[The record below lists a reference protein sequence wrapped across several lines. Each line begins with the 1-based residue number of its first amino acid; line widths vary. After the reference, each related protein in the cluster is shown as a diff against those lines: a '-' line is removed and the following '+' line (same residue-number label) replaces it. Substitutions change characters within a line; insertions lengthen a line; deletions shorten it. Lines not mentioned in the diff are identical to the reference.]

1 MTEEEAGKDNLEA
14 YSILVKNSLQASLI
28 FQKGQLVFANP
39 AANTLFKFD
48 QVNDS
53 ALSIQ
58 QIFSWIRV
66 EDQELF
72 WQVIRESEEGAPTS
86 PKVEFQ
92 FVHLRIFK
100 WLEVH
105 ACQIE
110 YQGQPA
116 SLVEIVDITD
126 RKRVEITLIQNEEK
140 NRALFDSIPV
150 GIYRTTPDGQ
160 ILDINQTGVEM
171 LGYKNREDVIKINT
185 LQLYVNPEDRS
196 RWKTALERNGV
207 LRNFETQIRRPDG
220 SIFWVVDNAHVVKDI
235 ADRVLYF
242 QGSLEDINE
251 RKRVEIEVQQ
261 TAAQLA
267 TWVDQLKQRNRES
280 TLLNAM
286 GELLQSCLTIGEMN
300 KVIAQSAAEIFQR
313 QAGAFYIYKK
323 TVNLLE
329 VVATWGPGIE
339 SEAIFPPDACW
350 GLRRGRPHIAAGT
363 QVKLRCR
370 HVFHRD
376 STERFSPYMC
386 VPMTAQGETLG
397 LLYLETSEDKL
408 VESWSPLA
416 TVFAER
422 VALALA
428 NLRLRESLRM
438 QAIRDPL
445 TGLFNRRYM
454 EETLERELRRAIR
467 HKHPVGVI
475 MIDADHFRTINNT
488 VGHSAGDAM
497 MQALGQFLQNQIR
510 AEDIPCRYGGDE
522 FILIL
527 PDSSL
532 DDTYRRAEELRQGV
546 KQLHVQH
553 AGRLLSM
560 ITISLGVASSPEH
573 GITAEEVLLAAD
585 RAMFVAKEDGRD
597 LVKVA
602 KNK

>member
-242 QGSLEDINE
+242 QGSLEDLI
-251 RKRVEIEVQQ
+251 
-261 TAAQLA
+261 
-267 TWVDQLKQRNRES
+267 
-280 TLLNAM
+280 
-286 GELLQSCLTIGEMN
+286 
-300 KVIAQSAAEIFQR
+300 
-313 QAGAFYIYKK
+313 
-323 TVNLLE
+323 
-329 VVATWGPGIE
+329 
-339 SEAIFPPDACW
+339 
-350 GLRRGRPHIAAGT
+350 
-363 QVKLRCR
+363 
-370 HVFHRD
+370 
-376 STERFSPYMC
+376 
-386 VPMTAQGETLG
+386 
-397 LLYLETSEDKL
+397 
-408 VESWSPLA
+408 
-416 TVFAER
+416 
-422 VALALA
+422 
-428 NLRLRESLRM
+428 
-438 QAIRDPL
+438 
-445 TGLFNRRYM
+445 
-454 EETLERELRRAIR
+454 LERTR
-467 HKHPVGVI
+467 
-475 MIDADHFRTINNT
+475 
-488 VGHSAGDAM
+488 
-497 MQALGQFLQNQIR
+497 
-510 AEDIPCRYGGDE
+510 
-522 FILIL
+522 
-527 PDSSL
+527 
-532 DDTYRRAEELRQGV
+532 
-546 KQLHVQH
+546 
-553 AGRLLSM
+553 
-560 ITISLGVASSPEH
+560 
-573 GITAEEVLLAAD
+573 
-585 RAMFVAKEDGRD
+585 
-597 LVKVA
+597 
-602 KNK
+602 